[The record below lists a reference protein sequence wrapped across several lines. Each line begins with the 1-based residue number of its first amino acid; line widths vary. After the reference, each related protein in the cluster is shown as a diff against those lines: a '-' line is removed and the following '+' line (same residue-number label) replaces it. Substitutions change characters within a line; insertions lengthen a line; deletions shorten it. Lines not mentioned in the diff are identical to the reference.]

1 MIDFREVK
9 IKIEE
14 QFNVWFK
21 MFGDILKEMANKEL
35 LAIQSRIADYNKD
48 LDDEP
53 ATIDILKKILNV
65 ITTIKDKSMEME
77 FRINDV

>member
-1 MIDFREVK
+1 
-9 IKIEE
+9 
-14 QFNVWFK
+14 